1 MSRHFL
7 YDFYSLRDADI
18 SNWHDTFRWMV
29 SRGTTT
35 QITLDFVAEQCR
47 LIDQLGHSFESDCLL
62 IGNALSRTF
71 IQVVNHYLSI
81 HRIKERGYELIHSD
95 KLKLIPILNGNKK
108 NRRIEFRDIFQ
119 ERSKH
124 SSLNIFLKLIRSVEK
139 NIRKGNFSFFDHFD
153 GEKCVY
159 AFSSPNVI
167 DRNYTRRISRWIH
180 ITTPDEWIKSD
191 LDASIHPPIEKR
203 LSDVSRMYVDFSK
216 SYLLENFGVLLP
228 QEIMDT
234 MFDFATQ
241 YIAHSARVYAV
252 LTKRVQKVKPH
263 HVLTPT
269 AGRSFTRALSLAIR
283 NTGGKVT
290 GFPHGYNICHYSSP
304 RPAFHELATV
314 DEFMAYSPGSVPLF
328 ERNLKLN
335 PPPRNNEV
343 LIKHENTDIFLNRWR
358 KWKNKPLASRIE
370 TVMVLEISL
379 IPEWAGYH
387 VAEAMVNY
395 HFYYSLCKTLSK
407 NGYKVIFKRR
417 PKSLSWEGIN
427 IFNGLKN
434 VEILY
439 NHFEEPGTAELA
451 DAFIIQY
458 GGSSTFY
465 WTICTNKTL
474 IYVDAG
480 WESWFPDVY
489 ELMKKRC
496 RILHC
501 GYDDR
506 NRTCFDTEE
515 LLSLV
520 QTPPEEPNIEF
531 LEKYLFPEEQ

>member
-1 MSRHFL
+1 
-7 YDFYSLRDADI
+7 
-18 SNWHDTFRWMV
+18 V
-29 SRGTTT
+29 SRDTTT
-35 QITLDFVAEQCR
+35 QITLDLVAEQCR
-47 LIDQLGHSFESDCLL
+47 LVDQLGHSFEGDCLL
-62 IGNALSRTF
+62 IGNALSKTF

-81 HRIKERGYELIHSD
+81 YRIKERGYELIHSD
-95 KLKLIPILNGNKK
+95 KLKLIPILNVNKK
-108 NRRIEFRDIFQ
+108 NRRIEFRDVLQ

-124 SSLNIFLKLIRSVEK
+124 PSLNILIKLIRSFEINLK
-139 NIRKGNFSFFDHFD
+139 RGNSSFFDHFN
-153 GEKCVY
+153 GEKCIY
-159 AFSSPNVI
+159 AFSNPNVI
-167 DRNYTRRISRWIH
+167 DRTYIRSLKRWIH
-180 ITTPDEWIKSD
+180 ITSPDEWIKAD
-191 LDASIHPPIEKR
+191 LGEPVHPLVEKR
-203 LSDVSRMYVDFSK
+203 LADVAWMYIDFCK
-216 SYLLENFGVLLP
+216 SYLLEQFGVLMP
-228 QEIMDT
+228 HDIVGIMI
-234 MFDFATQ
+234 DFATR
-241 YIAHSARVYAV
+241 YITHIARVYMG
-252 LTKRVQKVKPH
+252 LKKRVQKVKPN

-269 AGRSFTRALSLAIR
+269 AGNSFTRALSLAVR
-283 NTGGKVT
+283 NEGGTVT
-290 GFPHGYNICHYSSP
+290 SFPHGYDICRYSSP
-304 RPAFHELATV
+304 RPAFHEFATI
-314 DEFMAYSPGSVPLF
+314 DEFIAYTPGSVPLF

-395 HFYYSLCKTLSK
+395 HFYYSLCETLSE

-417 PKSLSWEGIN
+417 PKDLSWEGIN
-427 IFNGLKN
+427 IFKDLKN

-465 WTICTNKTL
+465 WTMCTNKKL

-480 WESWFPDVY
+480 WEPWFPDVY

-520 QTPPEEPNIEF
+520 QVPPEEPNIEF
-531 LEKYLFPEEQ
+531 LEKFLFPKEQ